1 MLKARIQIRR
11 TKLEM
16 EEDKRESL
24 RKQLD
29 IEDKMAQQIKM
40 EVRIIELEQE
50 LQNNA
55 GAGAF
60 IEQLLQEGVLFRDQN
75 GNICRF
81 YI

>member
-1 MLKARIQIRR
+1 MLKAGIQIRR